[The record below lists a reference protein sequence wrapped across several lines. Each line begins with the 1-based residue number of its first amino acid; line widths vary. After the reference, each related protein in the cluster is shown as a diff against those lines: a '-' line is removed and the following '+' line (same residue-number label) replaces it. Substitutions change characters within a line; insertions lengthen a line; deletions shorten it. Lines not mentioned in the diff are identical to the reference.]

1 MYRGMDDVV
10 EAVRNA
16 KRHKKS
22 CALLIGAGCSVSAG
36 IPLASGFIEVIKK
49 DWLNAFERAKQK
61 AQPANPT
68 YPICM
73 AELSDAERRDL
84 ISDYV
89 DRATINWAHLAIAQ
103 LMKDGFVDRVFT
115 TNFDPLVLRACALLG
130 VFPAVYD
137 FAASQRFKPAYL
149 PEKAVF
155 HLHGQHT
162 GFVLLHTQ
170 EEIAALSTSIAPL
183 FEDAGRGRLWLVVGY
198 SGENDPVFEHLVK
211 VGRFDERLYWVGYKD
226 NEPALILHDRL
237 LGESKSAFFVKG
249 YDADDFFAVLGQRLG
264 CFPPV
269 FVEKPFSHLKAMLG
283 TVSPYTL
290 PGQAVRIDILE
301 TAKALIDRAVR
312 DLEEGPERTT
322 LVAETYLLAG
332 HYDAVLA
339 LQSTNMSPSIRR
351 AVAWAFTMQAKISHD
366 QAKTKS
372 GAEADALFDQAGQ
385 KYDATLKIK
394 PDFHDALYNWGIA
407 LFDQAKTKSGVEADA
422 LFDQARQKYEA
433 ALKIKPDFHEA
444 L

>member
-149 PEKAVF
+149 PKRRYSIFTVSI
-155 HLHGQHT
+155 Q
-162 GFVLLHTQ
+162 
-170 EEIAALSTSIAPL
+170 ALSCSIP
-183 FEDAGRGRLWLVVGY
+183 
-198 SGENDPVFEHLVK
+198 K
-211 VGRFDERLYWVGYKD
+211 K
-226 NEPALILHDRL
+226 
-237 LGESKSAFFVKG
+237 K
-249 YDADDFFAVLGQRLG
+249 
-264 CFPPV
+264 
-269 FVEKPFSHLKAMLG
+269 
-283 TVSPYTL
+283 
-290 PGQAVRIDILE
+290 
-301 TAKALIDRAVR
+301 
-312 DLEEGPERTT
+312 
-322 LVAETYLLAG
+322 
-332 HYDAVLA
+332 
-339 LQSTNMSPSIRR
+339 
-351 AVAWAFTMQAKISHD
+351 
-366 QAKTKS
+366 
-372 GAEADALFDQAGQ
+372 
-385 KYDATLKIK
+385 
-394 PDFHDALYNWGIA
+394 
-407 LFDQAKTKSGVEADA
+407 
-422 LFDQARQKYEA
+422 
-433 ALKIKPDFHEA
+433 
-444 L
+444 